1 MRGRDGFVLAFSIV
15 DHKSFDELQSFYDQL
30 MEVYEENVPPFVLV
44 GNKCD
49 LDINSEANLNNDS
62 QQMSSYQRRVSY
74 EEASELARRW
84 RAVRYIE
91 TSAKTGYHVQDMFGG
106 LVRYVKE
113 NCLLDL
119 LDCLTGPRVH

>member
-15 DHKSFDELQSFYDQL
+15 ERKSFEELQQFYDQL

-49 LDINSEANLNNDS
+49 LDASSDNMHNQYMNIDDD
-62 QQMSSYQRRVSY
+62 QQTSNYQRRVSVQ
-74 EEASELARRW
+74 EATELARSW
-84 RAVRYIE
+84 NAVRYIE

-106 LVRYVKE
+106 LVRYDIA
-113 NCLLDL
+113 LIAI
-119 LDCLTGPRVH
+119 

>member
-15 DHKSFDELQSFYDQL
+15 ERKSFEELQSFYDQL

-49 LDINSEANLNNDS
+49 LDTSNDPNNNNSDNTNISN
-62 QQMSSYQRRVSY
+62 YQRRVSF

-84 RAVRYIE
+84 RAIRYIE

-106 LVRYVKE
+106 LVRYFI
-113 NCLLDL
+113 L
-119 LDCLTGPRVH
+119 